1 MALFYPFSAHRTREF
16 QAPVLCLKSLYTEPK
31 YMKKAPAGKTVAA
44 YLADYPASTQKAL
57 RQIRA
62 AIKAAA
68 PNATEALSYG
78 IPCFSHIG
86 HPLVGYGAAKTHY
99 AFYVMSTKTIAT
111 NKTLLKVYSTSAGT
125 VRLPFEKPIPT
136 TLIKKLVKL
145 RIKEVET
152 RFGKSA
158 TRRK

>member
-1 MALFYPFSAHRTREF
+1 
-16 QAPVLCLKSLYTEPK
+16 
-31 YMKKAPAGKTVAA
+31 MKKAPAGKTVAS

-68 PNATEALSYG
+68 PKATEALSYG

-86 HPLVGYGAAKTHY
+86 HPLVGYGATKKHH
-99 AFYVMSTKTIAT
+99 AFYVMSTKVIAT
-111 NKTLLKVYSTSAGT
+111 NKTLLKSYGTSAGT
-125 VRLPFEKPIPT
+125 IRLPLDQTIPT
-136 TLIKKLVKL
+136 SLIKKLVKL
-145 RIKEVET
+145 RLKEVET
-152 RFGKSA
+152 RFGKSP

>member
-1 MALFYPFSAHRTREF
+1 MALLYPSSAHRTREF
-16 QAPVLCLKSLYTEPK
+16 QDPALCPKSLYTEPK
-31 YMKKAPAGKTVAA
+31 YMKKIVPGKTVAE
-44 YLADYPASTQKAL
+44 YLADYPPATRKAL
-57 RQIRA
+57 GQIRA

-68 PNATEALSYG
+68 PKATEKLSYG

-86 HPLVGYGAAKTHY
+86 HPLVGYGAAKMHH

-111 NKTLLKVYSTSAGT
+111 NKTLLKSYSTSAGT
-125 VRLPFEKPIPT
+125 IRLPLEEVIPT
-136 TLIKKLVKL
+136 SLIKKLTKL
-145 RIKEVET
+145 RIKEVEM